1 MTDTDKKIV
10 KWLKECNETLEKR
23 NVAELIKFMEKWE
36 KEELY
41 DNSYVERFKKAS
53 PRDQLFALCK
63 TIYFSTDISRGTKEW
78 ALKTLLAM
86 MSSKELLN
94 SLFASSTLSEELLS
108 KVEAV
113 IRDIFDNIKLDDE
126 LMTRVSDD
134 TYNFVKDYKKE

>member
-10 KWLKECNETLEKR
+10 KWIKELDKTLEKR
-23 NVAELIKFMEKWE
+23 SVAELIKFMEKWE
-36 KEELY
+36 KEKLY

-63 TIYFSTDISRGTKEW
+63 TIYFSTDISRETKEW
-78 ALKTLLAM
+78 ALETLLAI

-94 SLFASSTLSEELLS
+94 SLFESSTLKKELLN
-108 KVEAV
+108 KVEMV
-113 IRDIFDNIKLDDE
+113 IRDLFDNIKLDDE
-126 LMTRVSDD
+126 LMARVSEE